1 MVWGVTGTPEKRPG
15 GLTKARQLPGRQTV
29 VTVVTV
35 MPGQTPAFVTHE
47 SRQVFRDVFSE
58 GRWDA

>member
-1 MVWGVTGTPEKRPG
+1 ME
-15 GLTKARQLPGRQTV
+15 ARQLPGRQTV

-35 MPGQTPAFVTHE
+35 TLGQMPAFVTGE
-47 SRQVFRDVFSE
+47 SRQVLRDVFSE